1 MAELDSLTLRIE
13 ANAANASTGIE
24 QLIGSLNSLQGAV
37 QPAVSALQEVQTAL
51 AQLSSSPM
59 RGAEQSIQRT
69 TSSIGS
75 LFEGVRDRVSRVM
88 SNVVTYTATG
98 VKSTVGTIGKA
109 AKAMG
114 KHFGESTGKTLEFAR
129 ALGRI
134 ATYRFLRSLIKNITQ
149 GASQG
154 LQNLAH
160 ASKEAN
166 ATLSQ
171 LSSAS
176 LTMKNALGGALYSA
190 LAPLI
195 GILTSIANAAVYAL
209 NAISMLFAILGGRA
223 TFKKATSATDK
234 FGKSL
239 GGAAGGAKAL
249 KQELMGFDE
258 INSLSPDSGGGGG
271 GGGGGLD
278 YGSMFEEAPV
288 SQWLKDMV
296 DAANFAPLGEMI
308 ADKINKALA
317 GIDWASIQNKARR
330 LAQSLTTLINGF
342 ASKIDGK
349 LIGKTIAE
357 AINTATTFVA
367 HFWDDTNW
375 KLLGQKAHD
384 ALLEAFRTINAFDLA
399 HAITGK
405 VKASILF
412 VNAML
417 PKNAEEWKVIGTK
430 IKDVVIESINNI
442 PWSEA
447 GDIVGKLL
455 LGAISTAKTL
465 ADAGT
470 LTKIADGIKTAIK
483 SALGQ
488 ITKEDIQAAVDSVLA
503 DIKDAISILL
513 SIKIEI
519 GPFKDVSLVGA
530 ALTGMTLW
538 GAIKRVFTGLLKNPS
553 VRSLNGALA
562 VAGIIGVALTIE
574 PTIESFKQLS
584 ANLST
589 GTATPQD
596 WASFISNVFKLLGFA
611 ALTVDPGLGTGLLV
625 ISFTIQPIIDNILP
639 PKAQGLD
646 LGWVAGV
653 FGEDFEN
660 NLYQATSAANSLREL
675 RDVFAEF
682 SGVDIDVSQF
692 EKLISVTSGI
702 DASTADIETLRTS
715 VSDLFGIFATISTS
729 TGDDWS
735 AFIERIMSGSSD
747 AASSVS
753 EIGSA
758 ANEAKSAIDGISDSG
773 AGSGANGI
781 SKLFSGIKDKV
792 SGVASNIKAFAEN
805 KKSVSDMTSGLDGA
819 ASAADSATNALKAT
833 GEQADDV
840 KTKIVEIPSEVVFNI
855 KFGNYDD
862 IIKKIDNLKKKISSV
877 GGASARITVKAGL
890 SQGAKN
896 FLNSLKL
903 IDSSV
908 QNRVDNLIAASE
920 FRNGGF
926 PAAGSLYWANE
937 NGIGSELIGQIGNQ
951 HAVANSDQIGDV
963 LLRYMENNDNNSNDG
978 LTADAIGAAVAAY
991 IKGTGLGAV
1000 YLDGKM
1006 LAHSINRE
1014 TRRSGR
1020 PAITF

>member
-114 KHFGESTGKTLEFAR
+114 KHFGESTAKTVEFAR

-470 LTKIADGIKTAIK
+470 LAKIADGIKTAIK

-488 ITKEDIQAAVDSVLA
+488 ITKEDIQSAVDSVLA

-519 GPFKDVSLVGA
+519 GPFKDVSFVGA

-611 ALTVDPGLGTGLLV
+611 ALTIDPGLGTGLLV

-639 PKAQGLD
+639 PKAEGLD
-646 LGWVAGV
+646 LGWISGV
-653 FGEDFEN
+653 FGEGFEGK
-660 NLYQATSAANSLREL
+660 LYEATNAANSLKEL

-682 SGVDIDVSQF
+682 SGVNIDVSQF
-692 EKLISVTSGI
+692 EKLISITSGL
-702 DASTADIETLRTS
+702 DTSTADIDSLRTS
-715 VSDLFGIFATISTS
+715 VTDLFGIFATISTS

-735 AFIERIMSGSSD
+735 AFIERIMSGASD
-747 AASSVS
+747 ASTSMA
-753 EIGSA
+753 EIGTA
-758 ANEAKSAIDGISDSG
+758 ATEAKNAVSDIGNASTSNTG
-773 AGSGANGI
+773 LT
-781 SKLFSGIKDKV
+781 KMFSGIKDKV
-792 SGVASNIKAFAEN
+792 SGVMSNIKTFAEK
-805 KKSVSDMTSGLDGA
+805 KKSISDMSSGLDSA
-819 ASAADSATNALKAT
+819 ASAADSATKALQAT
-833 GEQADDV
+833 GEQAETV
-840 KTKIVEIPSEVVFNI
+840 HTKIVEIPSEVIFKI
-855 KFGNYDD
+855 TFSNYDD

-877 GGASARITVKAGL
+877 GGASARITVRAGL